1 MKNIKDEF
9 LQQYEH
15 EILSLTT
22 LPKQL
27 MEQYSLEACLK
38 HTKNKQLYLLCSRW
52 SGEHYILKQRPR
64 ICEEG
69 LQREYILLSRLDHPA
84 IPQVVDYMEDGQNSY
99 LLREY
104 IPGSSLYEL
113 AGSGQVFAEEKT
125 VQALLSICSTLDNL
139 HHQHPPVIHG
149 AIKPQNVVL
158 TPAGKYVLINIGIG
172 RHYQNNATEATAAP
186 EQFLYGQNDERSDI
200 YGLGMLAVF
209 LLTGGFDVTGPALR
223 KISTPLQRILFKCL
237 SFNPDRRY
245 ANVGLLKSKLER
257 CLKKHR

>member
-15 EILSLTT
+15 EVLSITA
-22 LPKQL
+22 LPKQI

-38 HTKNKQLYLLCSRW
+38 HTKDKQLYLLCSKL
-52 SGEHYILKQRPR
+52 SGERYILKQIPR
-64 ICEEG
+64 FSEES
-69 LQREYILLSRLDHPA
+69 LQREYILLSRIDHPA
-84 IPQVVDYMEDGQNSY
+84 IPQVVDYMEYGQNSY
-99 LLREY
+99 LLRQY
-104 IPGSSLYEL
+104 IPGSTLYEL

-125 VQALLSICSTLDNL
+125 VQVLLSICSILNNL
-139 HHQHPPVIHG
+139 HCQHPPVIHG
-149 AIKPQNVVL
+149 AMKPQNVVL
-158 TPAGKYVLINIGIG
+158 TPAGEYRLINIGIL
-172 RHYQNNATEATAAP
+172 RYYKNNAIEATAAP

-209 LLTGGFDVTGPALR
+209 LLTGGFDVTSPALR
-223 KISTPLQRILFKCL
+223 KTSLPLQRILFKCL

-245 ANVGLLKSKLER
+245 ANAGLLKSKLEQ